1 MENDPSSIV
10 DYLKSQ
16 NQPSDF
22 ESRRRLAAQYGIAPY
37 TGSAEQNTRLLG
49 ILRGPRVA
57 PPSVT
62 PAPTLSIWNTISNW
76 FKRS

>member
-1 MENDPSSIV
+1 MENDPSAIV

-22 ESRRRLAAQYGIAPY
+22 ESRRRLAAQYGISSY
-37 TGSAEQNTRLLG
+37 TGTAEQNIRLLG
-49 ILRGPRVA
+49 ILRTPRGSTTSFWDV
-57 PPSVT
+57 
-62 PAPTLSIWNTISNW
+62 ISNW